1 MTRMTP
7 SRLSLV
13 VVLALAACAT
23 VVTEDAERTGRF
35 SFGIWG
41 DMPYVTRGRPDVE
54 SPRIPA
60 LIADM
65 NAANLAFAVFIGDL
79 KSGSSP
85 CTDDVYAAAVGRFNT
100 FSGPMIY
107 VPGDNEWT
115 DCHRTNNGG
124 YDALERLAFIRR
136 TMFATPDTFG
146 QTPLRLERQG
156 PPGGVYAEN
165 TRWTHGQ
172 VVLVALNVPGSNNNK
187 VGAADCL
194 SAGSAR
200 TRAHCDADNAEYAA
214 RDGANIAWMRAAF
227 ELAKRR
233 GALAVVVIIH
243 GNPGFDIP
251 ETETVDERTQPGVD
265 GYDNFL
271 AALVVET
278 RAFHGQVVLVHGD
291 THYFRVDKP
300 LLDRTSLLT
309 NFTRVETFGSPHI
322 HWVKVTVDPRSRNV
336 FTFEPMIVPGPR

>member
-23 VVTEDAERTGRF
+23 VVTEDAERTARF

-41 DMPYVTRGRPDVE
+41 DMPYVTSNGPDVE

-65 NAANLAFAVFIGDL
+65 NAAKLAFAVFIGDL
-79 KSGSSP
+79 KSGGSL

-124 YDALERLAFIRR
+124 YDALERLTFLRR
-136 TMFATPDTFG
+136 TMFATLDSFG
-146 QTPLRLERQG
+146 QRPVRLERQG

-172 VVLVALNVPGSNNNK
+172 VVFVALNVPGSNNNK
-187 VGAADCL
+187 VGAADRL
-194 SAGSAR
+194 SAKSAR
-200 TRAHCDADNAEYAA
+200 T
-214 RDGANIAWMRAAF
+214 
-227 ELAKRR
+227 
-233 GALAVVVIIH
+233 
-243 GNPGFDIP
+243 
-251 ETETVDERTQPGVD
+251 
-265 GYDNFL
+265 
-271 AALVVET
+271 
-278 RAFHGQVVLVHGD
+278 
-291 THYFRVDKP
+291 
-300 LLDRTSLLT
+300 
-309 NFTRVETFGSPHI
+309 

-336 FTFEPMIVPGPR
+336 FTFEPMIVPGSR

>member
-1 MTRMTP
+1 MRRGT
-7 SRLSLV
+7 LSTLLLV
-13 VVLALAACAT
+13 AVLAQGACAT
-23 VVTEDAERTGRF
+23 VVREDPERNRRF

-41 DMPYVTRGRPDVE
+41 DMPYVTPGRPDVE
-54 SPRIPA
+54 SPKVTA

-65 NAANLAFAVFIGDL
+65 NAAQLAFAVFIGDV

-85 CTDDVYAAAVGRFNT
+85 CTDDVYAAAVGRFDS
-100 FSGPMIY
+100 FRGPMIY

-136 TMFATPDTFG
+136 TMLATPDSFG
-146 QTPLRLERQG
+146 QRPLRLTRQG

-165 TRWTHGQ
+165 ARWTQGQ
-172 VVLVALNVPGSNNNK
+172 VVFVAVNVPGSNNNK
-187 VGAADCL
+187 VGAAECV
-194 SAGSAR
+194 SAASAR
-200 TRAHCDADNAEYAA
+200 TPAQCEAANAEYAA
-214 RDGANIAWMRAAF
+214 RDAANIAWMRAAF
-227 ELAKRR
+227 ELAKSRAAI
-233 GALAVVVIIH
+233 GVVVIIH
-243 GNPGFDIP
+243 GNPAFDIP

-265 GYDNFL
+265 GYDSFL
-271 AALVVET
+271 AALVAET
-278 RAFHGQVVLVHGD
+278 RAFRGEVVLVHGD

-300 LLDRTSLLT
+300 VRDRARPVT
-309 NFTRVETFGSPHI
+309 NFTRLETFGSPYI